1 MSTKKKSIMEESELS
16 SEMTPEELEAA
27 ANRFLKEADAEL
39 NLPDVPDDDF
49 DEPEEEASAEE

>member
-27 ANRFLKEADAEL
+27 ANRFLKELVYDAYY
-39 NLPDVPDDDF
+39 
-49 DEPEEEASAEE
+49 